1 MPTIEGLNAAAN
13 LTGQIQQHTEQM
25 NDNAVKRFAGMAAA
39 QAAKQGN
46 YQQAFGIMGAVDP
59 KFLQAGAQFDPATQ
73 GKLAGAESQ
82 AKLPAQL
89 EVQKQQIQGELDLQS
104 MRNKA
109 AVDMSNVKS
118 ERSAKEPSIGESA
131 VDKAFAKEYTD
142 FIAKGGYTNAQ
153 KNLDALKQVSDE
165 IAKTDTATG
174 GFIGLLPKIVR
185 DVVTPEGAAMQDKVE
200 QVVQS
205 NLRQVLGAQFTEKEG
220 QMLLARSYNPRLSEK
235 ENQQR
240 LKSLVKQIEG
250 AYSSQKDAARYFED
264 NGTLKGFKGK
274 IIQSIDD
281 IIPAPTDEHQQALEF
296 IAANPNDPR
305 VPAIRKK
312 LGL

>member
-13 LTGQIQQHTEQM
+13 LTGQIQQHTEQI

-59 KFLQAGAQFDPATQ
+59 KFLEAGARFDPATQ
-73 GKLAGAESQ
+73 GKLASSESQ
-82 AKLPAQL
+82 AKLPAQTKLQELQTKGNL
-89 EVQKQQIQGELDLQS
+89 EVQALQNQGALDVANARSQ
-104 MRNKA
+104 
-109 AVDMSNVKS
+109 KS
-118 ERSAKEPSIGESA
+118 GSQPTVGESA

-153 KNLDALKQVSDE
+153 KNLDALKQVSEE
-165 IAKTDTATG
+165 IGKTDTATG

-200 QVVQS
+200 QVIQS

-240 LKSLVKQIEG
+240 LQSLVKQIDG
-250 AYSSQKDAARYFED
+250 AYTAQKAAARYFED

-281 IIPAPTDEHQQALEF
+281 ILPAPTDEHQQALEF
-296 IAANPNDPR
+296 IAANPDDPR